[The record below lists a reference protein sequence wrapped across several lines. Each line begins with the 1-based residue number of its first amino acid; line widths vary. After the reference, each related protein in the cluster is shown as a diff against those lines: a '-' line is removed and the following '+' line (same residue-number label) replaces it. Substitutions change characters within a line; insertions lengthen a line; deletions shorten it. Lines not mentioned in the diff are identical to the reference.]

1 MRTSACVVAV
11 AALAARPTAA
21 RADGGYAE
29 RMIAID
35 ATADTLIVA
44 GLVSEHDWAI
54 YAGLA
59 SYALGGP
66 ILHAAHD
73 EWPRAGVSLGVRL
86 GLPLATG
93 ALGDARLANQMAA
106 RLLEL
111 GIYVIGFSFPVV
123 PKGAARIRVQLS
135 AAHSED
141 DVDRA
146 VAAFAQVGKEL
157 GVVA

>member
-21 RADGGYAE
+21 RADGGYAA

-44 GLVSEHDWAI
+44 GMVSEHDWPI

-59 SYALGGP
+59 SYAVGGP
-66 ILHAAHD
+66 ILHAAHG
-73 EWPRAGVSLGVRL
+73 EWPRAGVSLGVRV

-93 ALGDARLANQMAA
+93 ALGDAICIDDDGIRCIGSAA
-106 RLLEL
+106 
-111 GIYVIGFSFPVV
+111 V
-123 PKGAARIRVQLS
+123 GAALGML
-135 AAHSED
+135 AAQIIDPAVIVED
-141 DVDRA
+141 
-146 VAAFAQVGKEL
+146 AADPTPAMLTIGGTF
-157 GVVA
+157 

>member
-1 MRTSACVVAV
+1 MRVRACVGTV
-11 AALAARPTAA
+11 AALAARPPAA

-35 ATADTLIVA
+35 ATADTLIVV
-44 GLVSEHDWAI
+44 GMVGKQDWPI

-66 ILHAAHD
+66 LLHAAHD

-93 ALGDARLANQMAA
+93 ALGDAICLDDRGIRCLGSAA
-106 RLLEL
+106 
-111 GIYVIGFSFPVV
+111 I
-123 PKGAARIRVQLS
+123 GAALGML
-135 AAHSED
+135 A
-141 DVDRA
+141 
-146 VAAFAQVGKEL
+146 AQVIDPAVIVEGEAAATPAML
-157 GVVA
+157 TIGGTF

>member
-1 MRTSACVVAV
+1 MRTRACVVAV
-11 AALAARPTAA
+11 AVAVAALATRSPAA
-21 RADGGYAE
+21 HADGGYAE

-73 EWPRAGVSLGVRL
+73 EWPRAGVSLGVRV

-93 ALGDARLANQMAA
+93 ALGDAICVDDTGIRCIGSAA
-106 RLLEL
+106 
-111 GIYVIGFSFPVV
+111 I
-123 PKGAARIRVQLS
+123 GAALGML
-135 AAHSED
+135 AAQIIDPAVIVED
-141 DVDRA
+141 
-146 VAAFAQVGKEL
+146 AAAPTPAMLTIGGSF
-157 GVVA
+157 

>member
-1 MRTSACVVAV
+1 MRTLGCVVV
-11 AALAARPTAA
+11 LAALAARPTAA

-35 ATADTLIVA
+35 ATADTLIVV
-44 GLVSEHDWAI
+44 GMVGDHEWPI

-73 EWPRAGVSLGVRL
+73 EWPRAGVSLGVRV

-93 ALGDARLANQMAA
+93 AIGDAICVDDTGFLRCIGSAA
-106 RLLEL
+106 
-111 GIYVIGFSFPVV
+111 I
-123 PKGAARIRVQLS
+123 GAAIGMLAAQIIDPAVIVEGEAGPTPAMLS
-135 AAHSED
+135 IGGS
-141 DVDRA
+141 
-146 VAAFAQVGKEL
+146 F
-157 GVVA
+157 